1 MMEFIRFK
9 RGQQRAQ
16 YIHLEPHFEGN
27 AFLPQYALVPLSF
40 QTRMTSFPL
49 VSAGDRVI
57 EGQVI
62 ARAGNSGSVHVHAS
76 VPGVV
81 AGIIDAPLPNGHV
94 FRGIHI
100 RTEGS
105 FEILGKPRKP
115 FPWQQ
120 SDSME
125 LLYFFDRA
133 GLINTA
139 GSIASLAETLRTA
152 IKTGTK
158 NLTVMLYDTDPTCML
173 DSFLARHFTQKLAEG
188 IRIVAHAMGAAH
200 IVIETGADKKDKAIS
215 EIIGSG
221 TDERAISYLTVPS
234 AYPPENAQ
242 TRAAERHAAV
252 IDAVTA
258 LSVYESVTYNQP
270 MLTTYLLMT
279 GKTVEHAKVL
289 KVRIGTPIGRL
300 IEECGGF
307 KSKNTHIILNG
318 LLRGTL
324 VDSLDLP
331 VGKGIKSV
339 HAVGN
344 DIRLQKQLEECGH
357 CGRCLRSCPVFID
370 PIYVVRGIAKKQYT
384 AEVKQSI
391 ALCRGCGCCSAV
403 CPARIPLCTI
413 IKSAAQQGKSH
424 AV

>member
-1 MMEFIRFK
+1 MEFIRFK
-9 RGQQRAQ
+9 RGQQQVRH
-16 YIHLEPHFEGN
+16 IHLEPHFEGN

-40 QTRMTSFPL
+40 QTQMISFPL
-49 VSAGDRVI
+49 VSAGDTVA

-62 ARAGNSGSVHVHAS
+62 AQAGNSRSVHVHAS

-81 AGIIDAPLPNGHV
+81 AGIIDTPLPNGHA

-105 FEILGKPRKP
+105 FEILGKHRTP
-115 FPWQQ
+115 FPWRQ

-133 GLINTA
+133 GLVNTA
-139 GSIASLAETLRTA
+139 GAITSLAETLRTA

-158 NLTVMLYDTDPTCML
+158 KLVVALYDADPTCML
-173 DSFLARHFTQKLAEG
+173 DSFLARHFTQELTEG
-188 IRIVAHAMGAAH
+188 IQIIAHAMGAAQ
-200 IVIETGADKKDKAIS
+200 IVIETGADKKDRAIA
-215 EIIGSG
+215 EAIRSG
-221 TDERAISYLTVPS
+221 TADRKISYLAVPPT
-234 AYPPENAQ
+234 YPPENAQ

-258 LSVYESVTYNQP
+258 LSVYESITYNQP

-279 GKTVEHAKVL
+279 GKTLEQANVL

-344 DIRLQKQLEECGH
+344 NITLQKQIEECGH

-370 PIYVVRGIAKKQYT
+370 PIHVVRSIMRKQYT
-384 AEVKQSI
+384 AEVQQSI
-391 ALCRGCGCCSAV
+391 ALCRGCACCSAV

-413 IKSAAQQGKSH
+413 IKSATQQGKSH